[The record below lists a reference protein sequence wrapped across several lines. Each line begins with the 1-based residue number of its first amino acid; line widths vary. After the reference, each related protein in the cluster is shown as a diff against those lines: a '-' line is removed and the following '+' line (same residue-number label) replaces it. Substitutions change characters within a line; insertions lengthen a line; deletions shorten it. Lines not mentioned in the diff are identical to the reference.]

1 MDIQLKPYKKDYQY
15 TYSIGVFPTLELLK
29 YKKEKV
35 LMVLLSDHGHENEGV
50 KKIIDICNEHDIQI
64 QINDKAINRI
74 SKKENS
80 YAIGVFKKY
89 EQKLDGQKNH
99 VVLVNPSDM
108 GNLGTIIRTI
118 LGFGIKNLAIIRP
131 GIDIFDPKAIRAS
144 MGAMFRLSFQYFEDF
159 SSYHTAYN
167 NDIYTFMLNAKK
179 SLPDIEIDVNRSFS
193 LVFGNE
199 GSGLGDEFKDIGT
212 SIIIP
217 HSNEIDS
224 LNLSIAVGIASYEF
238 TKNSETTEKL

>member
-1 MDIQLKPYKKDYQY
+1 MDIQLKSYKKDFEHS
-15 TYSIGVFPTLELLK
+15 YSIGVFPTLELLNNK
-29 YKKEKV
+29 REEV
-35 LMVLLSDHGHENEGV
+35 LTVLLSTAGNENEGV
-50 KKIIDICNEHDIQI
+50 KKIVDLCNEYNIEI

-89 EQKLDGQKNH
+89 EQELDVNNNH

-118 LGFGIKNLAIIRP
+118 LGFGIKDLAIIRP
-131 GIDIFDPKAIRAS
+131 GVDIFDPKAIRAS
-144 MGAMFRLSFQYFEDF
+144 MGAVFKLSFKYFEDF
-159 SSYHTAYN
+159 NSYNNTYS

-179 SLPDIEIDVNRSFS
+179 NLHEVQMDPKKRFS

-217 HSNEIDS
+217 HSKKIDS
-224 LNLSIAVGIASYEF
+224 LNLSIAVGIATYEF
-238 TKNSETTEKL
+238 TKNFER

>member
-1 MDIQLKPYKKDYQY
+1 MDIQLKPYKKDFEYA
-15 TYSIGVFPTLELLK
+15 YSIGVFPTLELLK
-29 YKKEKV
+29 YKKEEV
-35 LMVLLSDHGHENEGV
+35 LMVLLGSAGKENEGV
-50 KKIIDICNEHDIQI
+50 KKIIDLCNEYNIQI

-80 YAIGVFKKY
+80 YAVGVFKKY
-89 EQKLDGQKNH
+89 EQRLDEQKNH

-118 LGFGIKNLAIIRP
+118 LGFGIKDLAIIRP
-131 GIDIFDPKAIRAS
+131 GVDIFDSKAIRAS
-144 MGAMFRLSFQYFEDF
+144 MGAMFRLSCQYFEDF
-159 SSYHTAYN
+159 DSYNATYN
-167 NDIYTFMLNAKK
+167 RDIYTFMLNAKK
-179 SLPDIEIDVNRSFS
+179 SLHEIQIEANRPFS

-212 SIIIP
+212 SIIIS

-224 LNLSIAVGIASYEF
+224 LNLSIAVGIAVYEF
-238 TKNSETTEKL
+238 TKNL

>member
-1 MDIQLKPYKKDYQY
+1 MDIQLKPYKKDFQY
-15 TYSIGVFPTLELLK
+15 TYTIGVFPTLELLT
-29 YKKEKV
+29 YKKEEL
-35 LMVLLSDHGHENEGV
+35 LMVLLSTDGQENEGV
-50 KKIIDICNEHDIQI
+50 KKIIDICNEQKIQI

-74 SKKENS
+74 SKKENT

-89 EQKLDGQKNH
+89 EQRLEEQKNH

-131 GIDIFDPKAIRAS
+131 GVDIFDPKAIRAS
-144 MGAMFRLSFQYFEDF
+144 MGAMFKISFQYFDDF
-159 SSYHTAYN
+159 NSYQAAYS

-179 SLPDIEIDVNRSFS
+179 SLPEVEVDRNRPFS

-199 GSGLGDEFKDIGT
+199 GSGLGDEFTDIGT

-224 LNLSIAVGIASYEF
+224 LNLSIAVGIATYEF
-238 TKNSETTEKL
+238 TK

>member
-1 MDIQLKPYKKDYQY
+1 MDIQLKSYKKDFEHS
-15 TYSIGVFPTLELLK
+15 YSIGVFPTLELLNNK
-29 YKKEKV
+29 REEV
-35 LMVLLSDHGHENEGV
+35 LTVLLSTAGNENEGV
-50 KKIIDICNEHDIQI
+50 KKIVDLCNEYNIEI

-89 EQKLDGQKNH
+89 EQELDVNNNH

-118 LGFGIKNLAIIRP
+118 LGFGIKDLAIIRP
-131 GIDIFDPKAIRAS
+131 GVDIFDPKAIRAS
-144 MGAMFRLSFQYFEDF
+144 MGAVFKLSFKYFEDF
-159 SSYHTAYN
+159 NSYNNTYS

-179 SLPDIEIDVNRSFS
+179 SLHEVQMDPKKRFS

-217 HSNEIDS
+217 HSKKIDS
-224 LNLSIAVGIASYEF
+224 LNLSIAVGIATYEF
-238 TKNSETTEKL
+238 TKNFER

>member
-1 MDIQLKPYKKDYQY
+1 MEIQLKPYKKDFMYA
-15 TYSIGVFPTLELLK
+15 YSIGVFPTLELLK
-29 YKKEKV
+29 FKKEEV
-35 LMVLLSDHGHENEGV
+35 FMVLLSSAGQENEGV
-50 KKIIDICNEHDIQI
+50 KKIIDICNENNIEI

-80 YAIGVFKKY
+80 YAIGVFSKY
-89 EQKLDGQKNH
+89 EQKLDIQDNH

-131 GIDIFDPKAIRAS
+131 GVDIFDPKVIRAS
-144 MGAMFRLSFQYFEDF
+144 MGATFRLSFKYFEDF
-159 SSYHTAYN
+159 NSYHTRYN
-167 NDIYTFMLNAKK
+167 HDIYTFMLNAKH
-179 SLPDIEIDVNRSFS
+179 SLPDIKVDTNRPFS

-224 LNLSIAVGIASYEF
+224 LNLSIAVGIAAYEF
-238 TKNSETTEKL
+238 RK